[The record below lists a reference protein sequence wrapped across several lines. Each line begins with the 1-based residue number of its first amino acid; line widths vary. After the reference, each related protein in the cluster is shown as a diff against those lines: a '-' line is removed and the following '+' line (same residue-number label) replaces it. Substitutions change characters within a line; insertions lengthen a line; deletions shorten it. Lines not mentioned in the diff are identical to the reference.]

1 MRYGLFVVAESDSP
15 DAGILTTC
23 LVSSLEEAVLVLDT
37 IAEYSGGTC
46 VLYHVGYISEVTL
59 VVTPISPVRVTKKEV
74 GYVLSDSGCPAPRSD
89 EF

>member
-23 LVSSLEEAVLVLDT
+23 LVSSLEEAVSILDVV
-37 IAEYSGGTC
+37 AEHSGGTC
-46 VLYHVGYISEVTL
+46 VLYHVGYISKVTL

-74 GYVLSDSGCPAPRSD
+74 GYVLSDSGCSAPGSD